1 MKKAAS
7 EKTKKKQ
14 GIRMTNVIDGADFRH
29 MVEYAVKNLKKHAK
43 KVNKL
48 NVFPVPDG
56 DTGTNMVTTIHRGLM
71 NIEDTLLD
79 LPSVSAKFAR
89 TVVYE
94 ARGNSGVIVSQF
106 LRGFSESMSGHEKA
120 GGAQFILALECGVES
135 AYKSVATPVE
145 GTMLTVLREATENAK
160 ASYKD
165 GMSIDEIIKNFVAYA
180 KEALERTPEQ
190 LTVLRES
197 GVVDS
202 GGAGVVYLFEGM
214 EKYLSGER
222 IEDSASDD
230 TAEPAAVIDYDN
242 YNENSRFEFGYCTE
256 MLIQLLSRRHPFDEE
271 EIKEKLLAVG
281 GSLVLSREGSKV
293 RVHVHT
299 KTPEK
304 VFCICRRYGEFLTV
318 KVENMSVQ
326 HTEAEAAIDIIES
339 REHGEN
345 FTVAVV
351 SSDKKTQQLFSEMG
365 ADLSLYTEDGVST
378 GDYLELFERAQS
390 KDIILF
396 PNSSDAILS
405 AIQAKK
411 MWKGG
416 RVVVINSR
424 SIAECYA
431 SLPSIDF
438 DSDTAHAVEAIHN
451 TTSALYV
458 VSVAKRESSVK
469 VGSRSIGRSE
479 YYSFSGKEL
488 LEIGKSLEATA
499 VSTVAGV
506 LAKFPREIITVF
518 YKPHVGADVLEA
530 IVEKVGESGS
540 MSEVFFVEAGSLTS
554 ELTISFE

>member
-1 MKKAAS
+1 
-7 EKTKKKQ
+7 
-14 GIRMTNVIDGADFRH
+14 
-29 MVEYAVKNLKKHAK
+29 
-43 KVNKL
+43 
-48 NVFPVPDG
+48 
-56 DTGTNMVTTIHRGLM
+56 
-71 NIEDTLLD
+71 
-79 LPSVSAKFAR
+79 
-89 TVVYE
+89 
-94 ARGNSGVIVSQF
+94 
-106 LRGFSESMSGHEKA
+106 
-120 GGAQFILALECGVES
+120 
-135 AYKSVATPVE
+135 
-145 GTMLTVLREATENAK
+145 
-160 ASYKD
+160 
-165 GMSIDEIIKNFVAYA
+165 
-180 KEALERTPEQ
+180 
-190 LTVLRES
+190 
-197 GVVDS
+197 
-202 GGAGVVYLFEGM
+202 
-214 EKYLSGER
+214 
-222 IEDSASDD
+222 
-230 TAEPAAVIDYDN
+230 
-242 YNENSRFEFGYCTE
+242 
-256 MLIQLLSRRHPFDEE
+256 
-271 EIKEKLLAVG
+271 
-281 GSLVLSREGSKV
+281 
-293 RVHVHT
+293 
-299 KTPEK
+299 
-304 VFCICRRYGEFLTV
+304 
-318 KVENMSVQ
+318 MSVQ

-351 SSDKKTQQLFSEMG
+351 SSDKKTQRLFSEMG

>member
-1 MKKAAS
+1 
-7 EKTKKKQ
+7 
-14 GIRMTNVIDGADFRH
+14 MTNVIDGADFRH